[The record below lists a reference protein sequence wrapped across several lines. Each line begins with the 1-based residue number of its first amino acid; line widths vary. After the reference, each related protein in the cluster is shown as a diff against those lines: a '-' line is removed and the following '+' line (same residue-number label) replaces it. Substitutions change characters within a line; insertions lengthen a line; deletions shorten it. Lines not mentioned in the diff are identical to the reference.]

1 MSSLLI
7 QLQTYPKKYS
17 VSKEVLSTHSTKDGE
32 KAGKTEGRA
41 QGLEACEARRQQ
53 NGGVLLVKE
62 QGPVRTGNVSP
73 LGLLF
78 ILMCEPNRESS
89 R

>member
-1 MSSLLI
+1 M
-7 QLQTYPKKYS
+7 
-17 VSKEVLSTHSTKDGE
+17 
-32 KAGKTEGRA
+32 
-41 QGLEACEARRQQ
+41 
-53 NGGVLLVKE
+53 GGVLLVKE